1 MHFKNQI
8 ILLTAVV
15 FGLVSCTDN
24 QPKDYAQIQG
34 KVEKTS
40 NLRLIRT
47 TDQNIKNLDLDET
60 GSFKDTVKSVDGS
73 FYQLVSDQNSGFVFL
88 KNGYDL
94 TVVFDG
100 ENQAKSFSGEGADT
114 NNYLLKKIALIEKI
128 MDPEMYY
135 NLPESEFQN
144 AFEDA
149 KKQLTNILD
158 NAGNLDSTI
167 ASQERMQNEN
177 FFQYLE
183 STYPKER
190 AMRVKFASG
199 KPSPTF
205 NNYEN
210 YKGGTTSLSD
220 LKGKYVY
227 IDMWA
232 TWCGPCKKEIPYLK
246 ELEEKYQGN
255 NIHFVSISIDKP
267 NKHDAWKEMVK
278 EKELSGIQLYAGEDL
293 EFQREYQINA
303 IPRFILIDPQGNI
316 VSANAPRPSSGDQI
330 EGLLNSLKGI

>member
-8 ILLTAVV
+8 ILAAAVI
-15 FGLVSCTDN
+15 FTLVSCADI

-34 KVEKTS
+34 KFEKTS

-47 TDQNIKNLDLDET
+47 TDQNVKSLDLDENGT
-60 GSFKDTVKSVDGS
+60 FKDTVKSIDGS
-73 FYQLVSDQNSGFVFL
+73 FYQLVSDQSSGFVFL

-94 TVVFDG
+94 TVVFDT
-100 ENQAKSFSGEGADT
+100 ENQPTSFSGEGADT
-114 NNYLLKKIALIEKI
+114 NNYLLKKIALIERI

-144 AFEDA
+144 TSEDA
-149 KKQLTNILD
+149 KKQLAEILD
-158 NAGNLDSTI
+158 NAGNLDSAI
-167 ASQERMQNEN
+167 ASQERIQNEN

-190 AMRVKFASG
+190 KMRIKFASG

-220 LKGKYVY
+220 LRGKYVY

-246 ELEEKYQGN
+246 ELEEKFKGN

-267 NKHDAWKEMVK
+267 NKHDAWKEMVE
-278 EKELSGIQLYAGEDL
+278 EKELSGIQLYAGEDV
-293 EFQREYQINA
+293 EFQMEYQINA

-316 VSANAPRPSSGDQI
+316 VNANAPRPSSGNQI
-330 EGLLNSLKGI
+330 EDLLNSLKGI